1 MNHGLIVTTENH
13 RRAVRSVTELTIESQ
28 LSANLIGVFRNTFP
42 AVGNYV
48 RDTIAQ
54 FMSYDETEFN
64 FLKAS
69 SNFRN
74 AEGAV
79 RELNFVQYGKTLLQT
94 PEGFVSE
101 YVVYLTW
108 LNKEA
113 AGFIHTA
120 HEVLGDYYRDLA
132 RLISASEAKISL
144 KDHSSV
150 YAALEKKL
158 GVIKTNLGSFFDSK
172 TNNAL
177 RTADSLFSRGADI
190 VETIE
195 LTKQLNKER
204 LTFKTKE
211 ISSLTTQIAEMID
224 LLVTS
229 SEEGKIPE
237 LSGPAARG
245 IAEGALVAA
254 HYVEMVGA
262 LRYRIDE
269 VINAV
274 GAMADQVA
282 KK

>member
-1 MNHGLIVTTENH
+1 MKKALAAIATAALV
-13 RRAVRSVTELTIESQ
+13 AVPTAAFAGGSDS
-28 LSANLIGVFRNTFP
+28 P
-42 AVGNYV
+42 
-48 RDTIAQ
+48 
-54 FMSYDETEFN
+54 
-64 FLKAS
+64 
-69 SNFRN
+69 
-74 AEGAV
+74 
-79 RELNFVQYGKTLLQT
+79 T
-94 PEGFVSE
+94 P
-101 YVVYLTW
+101 YVVDATGITLP
-108 LNKEA
+108 
-113 AGFIHTA
+113 AGSTFQDNGHIN
-120 HEVLGDYYRDLA
+120 
-132 RLISASEAKISL
+132 
-144 KDHSSV
+144 
-150 YAALEKKL
+150 
-158 GVIKTNLGSFFDSK
+158 IKTNLGSFFDAK

-177 RTADSLFSRGADI
+177 RTADSLFSRGTDI
-190 VETIE
+190 IETIE